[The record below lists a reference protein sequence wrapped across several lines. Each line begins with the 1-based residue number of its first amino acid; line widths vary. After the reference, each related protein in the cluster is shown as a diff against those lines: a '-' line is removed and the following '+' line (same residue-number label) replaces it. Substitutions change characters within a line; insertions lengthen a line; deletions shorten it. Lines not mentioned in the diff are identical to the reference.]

1 MKIYILALA
10 AAAALS
16 ASAPAF
22 AATATTNGQQ
32 VAMSEH
38 CRQVLGDSSKEGSK
52 DYQYCQNNG

>member
-1 MKIYILALA
+1 MKIYVLALA

-16 ASAPAF
+16 VSAPAF
-22 AATATTNGQQ
+22 AATATNGQQ